1 MTPAPG
7 GSIDGENRLVENTG
21 AGIILLIVL
30 SAAAGGATYLLPL
43 AADISQAASFLF
55 DFHLVMLVL
64 LGIDGFSLAQSD
76 RRSRERDRR
85 FARVALPLGAVASAT
100 ALVLLFVIRGYEAP
114 EAPEHVLWQ
123 IAVGVSAGVLVL
135 ALALLIENTRGR
147 AAQLMPD
154 PADGTPD
161 KAPPTAG
168 ADH

>member
-21 AGIILLIVL
+21 AGISVLILLSV
-30 SAAAGGATYLLPL
+30 AAGVATYFLPL
-43 AADISQAASFLF
+43 AADVSQAESFLF

-64 LGIDGFSLAQSD
+64 IGIDGFSLAQSD
-76 RRSRERDRR
+76 RRSPERDRR

-114 EAPEHVLWQ
+114 EALEHVLWQ

-135 ALALLIENTRGR
+135 VIALLIENIRGHS
-147 AAQLMPD
+147 AQAVSNLTG
-154 PADGTPD
+154 GTPD
-161 KAPPTAG
+161 KAPPTAE